1 MCSFSGAGICYSI
14 QVEQCPG
21 NDIRKSGW
29 LNPPNRNNQKEI
41 PMQSF
46 PTSPNVSKNPR
57 PPLLSRKTKDG
68 LGIALFLAPA
78 LILFV
83 LFLIYPIIRSVY
95 YSTFNWNGLGPA
107 TKYIG
112 INNYIKILSDK
123 VFMQAV
129 QNVLVIIVCS
139 LAIQLPLAMLLA
151 VLVGR
156 DLPGRGI
163 FRTIFFLPYVLS
175 EVNAAIMWMLL
186 FNANPQRGL
195 INGVLVALGLP
206 AVAWLADMRVVLFA
220 IFITLTWKYF
230 GFHMLL
236 YLTGLQNIPSEIE
249 EAARMDGANAFQ
261 NFFYITLPLL
271 SSPIRTSVYMSVLG
285 SIQQF
290 IVVWIMTGGGPVN
303 ASETMATYMYRFGF
317 VRFQL
322 GYGSAVTIIMFIL
335 CVIFSLIYQQL
346 TKKPDYLTGL

>member
-1 MCSFSGAGICYSI
+1 MLMKSLPAISG
-14 QVEQCPG
+14 
-21 NDIRKSGW
+21 KS
-29 LNPPNRNNQKEI
+29 NAIKVSEAPRRNKD
-41 PMQSF
+41 
-46 PTSPNVSKNPR
+46 
-57 PPLLSRKTKDG
+57 LLF
-68 LGIALFLAPA
+68 IFLFLLPA
-78 LILFV
+78 LILFL
-83 LFLIYPIIRSVY
+83 LFVIYPIFRSVY

-107 TKYIG
+107 VKNVG
-112 INNYIKILSDK
+112 LNNYIKIISDD
-123 VFMQAV
+123 VFLQAV
-129 QNVLVIIVCS
+129 KNVLVIIVCS
-139 LAIQLPLAMLLA
+139 LGLQLPLAMLLA

-186 FNANPQRGL
+186 YNADPDRGL
-195 INGVLVALGLP
+195 FNGILIQLGMQP
-206 AVAWLADMRVVLFA
+206 VSWLGDMNIVLFA
-220 IFITLTWKYF
+220 VFMVLTWKYF

-236 YLTGLQNIPSEIE
+236 FLTGLQNIPTDIE

-290 IVVWIMTGGGPVN
+290 IIVWIMTGGGPVN

-322 GYGSAVTIIMFIL
+322 GYGSAVAIIMFIL
-335 CVIFSLIYQQL
+335 CVIFSLIYQQM